1 MSGWRRNLG
10 VTSLLAFTIYLSFGL
25 IIPFFPLYVEQLGG
39 GGLEV
44 GILFAS
50 FMFTRAFLAR
60 PFGKLSDR
68 IGRKRVIISGMFL
81 YAVLA
86 FLYTI
91 PDSWTGLFAVRMMQG
106 AASAMVWPV
115 GEALVVDSVPASRRG
130 RSISTY
136 MLVSQLGFVAGP
148 LIGGGLLFWT
158 QDVLGM
164 SELQSY
170 RVPFYFTSAFS
181 LIAAVVGL
189 IFLRDVLVRKKK
201 EVRTRDEEKAIRAI
215 TRRSLNVLYV
225 NSLMNGLSF
234 SLASVVMVFYMKE
247 NFGMNARDYSLLF
260 GLSQAVG
267 LSVVFP
273 VGVLADRHLR
283 KPFIIGGSLVS
294 RVLIIL
300 LSLSSM
306 IPYGNWVAMVSFTLK
321 EMGMQSSIA
330 TTRTLQ
336 ADLVPRAIRGKLIG
350 TIQSFSNV
358 GATVGPIFGG
368 LLWDFAKGRNIT
380 LVFFTIPGDS
390 LPFLISAFLGIVAAF
405 LVLRYVYE
413 PPRQKARRS
422 RESH

>member
-1 MSGWRRNLG
+1 MSGWSRNLG

-81 YAVLA
+81 YALLA
-86 FLYTI
+86 YLYTL
-91 PDSWTGLFAVRMMQG
+91 PDSWMGLFVVRMMQG
-106 AASAMVWPV
+106 TASAMVWPV
-115 GEALVVDSVPASRRG
+115 GEALVVDSVPASKRG

-189 IFLRDVLVRKKK
+189 IFLRDVLVRKKE
-201 EVRTRDEEKAIRAI
+201 EVRKRDEERAIRSIRPI

-260 GLSQAVG
+260 GLSQAVC

-273 VGVLADRHLR
+273 VGVLADRYLR
-283 KPFIIGGSLVS
+283 KPFIVGGSLVS
-294 RVLIIL
+294 RVLIVL
-300 LSLSSM
+300 LSLSSL
-306 IPYGNWVAMVSFTLK
+306 IPFGNWVAMVSFTLK

-350 TIQSFSNV
+350 TIQSFSNI
-358 GATVGPIFGG
+358 GATVGPIIGG
-368 LLWDFAKGRNIT
+368 LVWDFGKGRD
-380 LVFFTIPGDS
+380 FDWGWFMIPGDS
-390 LPFLISAFLGIVAAF
+390 LPFLISAFLGVVAAF

-413 PPRQKARRS
+413 PPKGHRS
-422 RESH
+422 G